1 MRTKNISMQQSN
13 KKNQAGFSLM
23 ELLVALTVT
32 LVVMCIAVTLLAR
45 TLNVRTR
52 ENEHVDE
59 LGDVQRALNIMS
71 REIANAGFNL
81 TTNGI
86 VAADS
91 NAQTIRIRAN
101 LNKFD
106 TSGLFS
112 AAAKGGIGDP
122 LAGAGEDAGEDVTY
136 FVNAADNTNY
146 LARWDAL
153 GTLQGTVLANRV
165 DTIGFYYFDRKVTYT
180 QDSPNCQI
188 TNPLNDAGVAQASVT
203 PDNAKFVVIVVCIAT
218 PQVSTPGSP
227 GYQPGFR
234 TLLISDVALR
244 NSNLNKY

>member
-1 MRTKNISMQQSN
+1 MRTKNISMQQN
-13 KKNQAGFSLM
+13 NRKNQAGFSLM
-23 ELLVALTVT
+23 ELLVALTTT
-32 LVVMCIAVTLLAR
+32 LVVMSIAVTMLAR

-91 NAQTIRIRAN
+91 NSQTIRIRAN

-112 AAAKGGIGDP
+112 AAARRGIGDP
-122 LAGAGEDAGEDVTY
+122 AALPNEDAGEDVTY
-136 FVNAADNTNY
+136 FVNTADNTNY

-153 GTLQGTVLANRV
+153 ATSQGTVLANRV
-165 DTIGFYYFDRKVTYT
+165 DTIRFYYYDRKVTYT
-180 QDSPNCQI
+180 QDPPNCQI
-188 TNPLNDAGVAQASVT
+188 TNPLNDAGVTQTSVT
-203 PDNAKFVVIVVCIAT
+203 PDNAKFVVIVVCIGT
-218 PQVSTPGSP
+218 PQVGTPGSP
-227 GYQPGFR
+227 GFQPSFR

-244 NSNLNKY
+244 NSRLNKY

>member
-1 MRTKNISMQQSN
+1 MTTKHNLMQQTN

-23 ELLVALTVT
+23 ELLVSLTIT
-32 LVVMCIAVTLLAR
+32 LVVMSIAVTMLAR

-81 TTNGI
+81 TNNGI

-91 NAQTIRIRAN
+91 NGQAIRIRAN

-106 TSGLFS
+106 TSGVFS
-112 AAAKGGIGDP
+112 AAAKRGIGDP
-122 LAGAGEDAGEDVTY
+122 AALPGEDAGEDVTY
-136 FVNAADNTNY
+136 FVNVADNTNY

-153 GTLQGTVLANRV
+153 AISQGTVLANRV
-165 DTIGFYYFDRKVTYT
+165 DTVDFNYFDRKVTYT
-180 QDSPNCQI
+180 QDPANCQI
-188 TNPLNDAGVAQASVT
+188 TNPLNDAGLAQAPVT
-203 PDNAKFVVIVVCIAT
+203 PDNAKFVVIVVCIGT
-218 PQVSTPGSP
+218 PQVGTPGSP
-227 GYQPGFR
+227 GFQPSFR

-244 NSNLNKY
+244 NSRLNKY

>member
-1 MRTKNISMQQSN
+1 MRTKNISMQKTN

-23 ELLVALTVT
+23 ELLVSLSIT
-32 LVVMCIAVTLLAR
+32 LVVMSIAVTMIAR

-86 VAADS
+86 IAADS
-91 NAQTIRIRAN
+91 NAQAIRIRAN

-106 TSGLFS
+106 TGGAFS
-112 AAAKGGIGDP
+112 AAARGGIGDP
-122 LAGAGEDAGEDVTY
+122 AALPGEDAGEDVTY
-136 FVNAADNTNY
+136 FVNRADNTNY

-153 GTLQGTVLANRV
+153 AISQGTVLANRV
-165 DTIGFYYFDRKVTYT
+165 DTVGFHYFDRKVTYT
-180 QDSPNCQI
+180 QDPPNCQI
-188 TNPLNDAGVAQASVT
+188 TNPLNDAGVAQAQVT
-203 PDNAKFVVIVVCIAT
+203 PDNAKFVVIVVCIGT
-218 PQVSTPGSP
+218 PQVGTPGSP
-227 GYQPGFR
+227 GFQPSFR

-244 NSNLNKY
+244 NSRLNKY

>member
-1 MRTKNISMQQSN
+1 MQQTN

-23 ELLVALTVT
+23 ELLVALTTT
-32 LVVMCIAVTLLAR
+32 LVVMSIAVTMLAR
-45 TLNVRTR
+45 TLNIRTR

-91 NAQTIRIRAN
+91 NAQRIRIRAN

-106 TSGLFS
+106 TSGLLTD
-112 AAAKGGIGDP
+112 AAKRSIGDP
-122 LAGAGEDAGEDVTY
+122 AALPDEDKGEDVTY
-136 FVNAADNTNY
+136 FVNTADNTNY
-146 LARWDAL
+146 LARWDELAI
-153 GTLQGTVLANRV
+153 TQGTVLANRV
-165 DTIGFYYFDRKVTYT
+165 NTIGFHYFDQKVTYT
-180 QDSPNCQI
+180 QDRDGCQI
-188 TNPLNDAGVAQASVT
+188 TNALNDAGVAQAQVT
-203 PDNAKFVVIVVCIAT
+203 PNNAKFVVIVVCIDT
-218 PQVSTPGSP
+218 PQVGTPGSP
-227 GYQPGFR
+227 GFQPAFR

-244 NSNLNKY
+244 NSRLNKY

>member
-1 MRTKNISMQQSN
+1 MQQTN

-23 ELLVALTVT
+23 ELLVSLTIT
-32 LVVMCIAVTLLAR
+32 LVVMSIAVTMLAR

-81 TTNGI
+81 TNNGI

-91 NAQTIRIRAN
+91 NGQAIRIRAN

-106 TSGLFS
+106 TSGTFS
-112 AAAKGGIGDP
+112 AAARRGIGDP
-122 LAGAGEDAGEDVTY
+122 AALPGEDAGEDVTY
-136 FVNAADNTNY
+136 FVNVADNTNY

-153 GTLQGTVLANRV
+153 AISQGTVLANRV
-165 DTIGFYYFDRKVTYT
+165 DTVDFNYFDRKVTYT
-180 QDSPNCQI
+180 QDPANCQI
-188 TNPLNDAGVAQASVT
+188 TNPLNDAGLAQAPVT
-203 PDNAKFVVIVVCIAT
+203 PDNAKFVVIVVCIGT
-218 PQVSTPGSP
+218 PQVGTPGSP
-227 GYQPGFR
+227 GFQPSFR

-244 NSNLNKY
+244 NSRLNKY

>member
-1 MRTKNISMQQSN
+1 
-13 KKNQAGFSLM
+13 M
-23 ELLVALTVT
+23 ELLVSLTIT
-32 LVVMCIAVTLLAR
+32 LVVMSIAVTMLAR

-81 TTNGI
+81 TNNGI

-91 NAQTIRIRAN
+91 NGQAIRIRAN

-106 TSGLFS
+106 TSGVFS
-112 AAAKGGIGDP
+112 AAAKRGIGDP
-122 LAGAGEDAGEDVTY
+122 AALPGEDAGEDVTY
-136 FVNAADNTNY
+136 FVNVADNTNY

-153 GTLQGTVLANRV
+153 AISQGTVLANRV
-165 DTIGFYYFDRKVTYT
+165 DTVDFNYFDRKVTYT
-180 QDSPNCQI
+180 QDPPNCQI
-188 TNPLNDAGVAQASVT
+188 TNPLNDAGLAQAPVT
-203 PDNAKFVVIVVCIAT
+203 PDNAKFVVIVVCIGT
-218 PQVSTPGSP
+218 PQVGTPGSP
-227 GYQPGFR
+227 GFQPSFR

-244 NSNLNKY
+244 NSRLNKY

>member
-1 MRTKNISMQQSN
+1 MQQTN

-23 ELLVALTVT
+23 ELLVSLTIT
-32 LVVMCIAVTLLAR
+32 LVVMSIAVTMLAR

-81 TTNGI
+81 TNNGI

-91 NAQTIRIRAN
+91 NGQAIRIRAN

-106 TSGLFS
+106 TSGVFS
-112 AAAKGGIGDP
+112 AAAKRGIGDP
-122 LAGAGEDAGEDVTY
+122 AALPGEDAGEDVTY
-136 FVNAADNTNY
+136 FVNVADNTNY

-153 GTLQGTVLANRV
+153 AISQGTVLANRV
-165 DTIGFYYFDRKVTYT
+165 DTVDFNYFDRKVTYT
-180 QDSPNCQI
+180 QDPPNCQI
-188 TNPLNDAGVAQASVT
+188 TNPLNDAGLAQAPVT
-203 PDNAKFVVIVVCIAT
+203 PDNAKFVVIVVCIGT
-218 PQVSTPGSP
+218 PQVGTPGSP
-227 GYQPGFR
+227 GFQPSFR

-244 NSNLNKY
+244 NSRLNKY

>member
-1 MRTKNISMQQSN
+1 MQQTN
-13 KKNQAGFSLM
+13 QKNQAGFSLI
-23 ELLVALTVT
+23 ELVVALTIT
-32 LVVMCIAVTLLAR
+32 LVVMSISVTLLAR
-45 TLNVRTR
+45 TLNIRTR

-91 NAQTIRIRAN
+91 NGQAIRIRAN

-106 TSGLFS
+106 TTGTFS
-112 AAAKGGIGDP
+112 AAARRGIGDP

-136 FVNAADNTNY
+136 FVNTADDTNY
-146 LARWDAL
+146 LARWDRLAI
-153 GTLQGTVLANRV
+153 TQGTVLANRV
-165 DTIGFYYFDRKVTYT
+165 DTIGFNYFDQKVTYT
-180 QDSPNCQI
+180 QDPPNCQI
-188 TNPLNDAGVAQASVT
+188 TNPLNAAGVAQAPVT
-203 PDNAKFVVIVVCIAT
+203 PDNAKFVVIVVCIDT
-218 PQVSTPGSP
+218 PQVGTEGSP
-227 GYQPGFR
+227 GFQPGFH

-244 NSNLNKY
+244 NSRLNKY

>member
-1 MRTKNISMQQSN
+1 MKYISMQQTV
-13 KKNQAGFSLM
+13 KKTQAGFSLM
-23 ELLVALTVT
+23 ELVVALTIT
-32 LVVMCIAVTLLAR
+32 LVVMSIAVTLLAR

-86 VAADS
+86 VPEDS

-106 TSGLFS
+106 TS
-112 AAAKGGIGDP
+112 ATADARKGIGDP
-122 LAGAGEDAGEDVTY
+122 AALPGEDAGEDVTY
-136 FVNAADNTNY
+136 FVNVADNTNY
-146 LARWDAL
+146 LARWDELAISK
-153 GTLQGTVLANRV
+153 GTVLANRV
-165 DTIGFYYFDRKVTYT
+165 DTVGFYYFDRKVTYT
-180 QDSPNCQI
+180 QDPPNCQI
-188 TNPLNDAGVAQASVT
+188 TNPLNDAGLVQASVT
-203 PDNAKFVVIVVCIAT
+203 PDNAKFVVILVCIGT
-218 PQVSTPGSP
+218 PQVGTPGSP
-227 GYQPGFR
+227 GYHPRSR

-244 NSNLNKY
+244 NSRLNKY

>member
-1 MRTKNISMQQSN
+1 MQQPN
-13 KKNQAGFSLM
+13 KNNQAGFSLM
-23 ELLVALTVT
+23 ELLVSLSIT
-32 LVVMCIAVTLLAR
+32 LVVMSIAVTMIAR

-81 TTNGI
+81 TNNGI

-91 NAQTIRIRAN
+91 NGQAIRIRAN

-106 TSGLFS
+106 TSGVFS
-112 AAAKGGIGDP
+112 AAAKSGIGDP
-122 LAGAGEDAGEDVTY
+122 AALPGEDAGEDVTY
-136 FVNAADNTNY
+136 FVNVADNTNY

-153 GTLQGTVLANRV
+153 AISQGTVLANRV
-165 DTIGFYYFDRKVTYT
+165 DTVDFNYFDRKVTYT
-180 QDSPNCQI
+180 QDPANCQI
-188 TNPLNDAGVAQASVT
+188 TNPLNDAGLAQAPVT
-203 PDNAKFVVIVVCIAT
+203 PDNAKFVVIVVCIGT
-218 PQVSTPGSP
+218 PQVGTPGSP
-227 GYQPGFR
+227 GFQPSFR

-244 NSNLNKY
+244 NSRLNKY

>member
-1 MRTKNISMQQSN
+1 
-13 KKNQAGFSLM
+13 M
-23 ELLVALTVT
+23 ELLVSLTIT
-32 LVVMCIAVTLLAR
+32 LVVMSIAVTMLAR

-81 TTNGI
+81 TNNGI

-91 NAQTIRIRAN
+91 NGQAIRIRAN

-106 TSGLFS
+106 TSGVFS
-112 AAAKGGIGDP
+112 AAAKRGIGDP
-122 LAGAGEDAGEDVTY
+122 AALPGEDAGEDVTY
-136 FVNAADNTNY
+136 FVNVADNTNY

-153 GTLQGTVLANRV
+153 AISQGTVLANRV
-165 DTIGFYYFDRKVTYT
+165 DTVDFNYFDRKVTYT
-180 QDSPNCQI
+180 QDPANCQI
-188 TNPLNDAGVAQASVT
+188 TNPLNDAGLAQAPVT
-203 PDNAKFVVIVVCIAT
+203 PDNAKFVVIVVCIGT
-218 PQVSTPGSP
+218 PQVGTPGSP
-227 GYQPGFR
+227 GFQPSFR

-244 NSNLNKY
+244 NSRLNKY